1 MTTED
6 ELEAVGVKPL
16 HAKIILKKAHELVQP
31 ATHTVNAATKK
42 HWSLKTHRVY
52 KIIFIL
58 GLSHMLN
65 ALATKTN

>member
-42 HWSLKTHRVY
+42 H
-52 KIIFIL
+52 
-58 GLSHMLN
+58 
-65 ALATKTN
+65 